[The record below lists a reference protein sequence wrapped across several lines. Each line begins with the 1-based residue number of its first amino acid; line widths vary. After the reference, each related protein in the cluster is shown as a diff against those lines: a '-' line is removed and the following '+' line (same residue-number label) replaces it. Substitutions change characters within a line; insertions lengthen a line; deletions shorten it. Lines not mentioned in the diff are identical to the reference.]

1 MGSERGKPEKL
12 FLPCTTEVMRNWSLL
27 FIAKVISSGLCLW
40 ADSSYS
46 VQSLPTPPG
55 IVCEV
60 TGVDYSEDGTL
71 YICTR
76 RGDVWA
82 QKNRGW
88 KRFAHG
94 LHEPMGLLA
103 GPGFAVVSQRPEVTR
118 LVDTDE
124 DGTADRYET
133 ICDQFAMEANFHQY
147 NYGLVKGKIAGSFY
161 GILSCS
167 GLSKPDGSPA
177 SANGFSP
184 IPYRMWSYQVTPSG
198 EFSPWSSGLRTA
210 NGIGKSPQGELFAA
224 DNQGDWVATSMLHHL
239 EEGDFHGHPAA
250 LRWDQGFPY
259 PEDPESAPMELLEK
273 MRKPPAVHFP
283 HGELANSPGS
293 PVWDTTGGKFGPF
306 AGQMFIGDIVHPR
319 IIRVALE
326 KVNGQYQGAC
336 FSFYHGEGLKA
347 GICRLAFSPVGEL
360 IVGRAGEGNWARGLP
375 GLGLQKI
382 AYSGAIPFEI
392 HRIALQEDGFIFHF
406 TQPLGKEKQVS
417 TESFIIQSYHY
428 PYGPRYGYPKSD
440 VQRIIPDAVRVSG
453 DHRSVRVSISPL
465 EKEKIYQFKAL
476 ELRNKQ
482 GQRLTNN
489 IAYYTLNELITD

>member
-1 MGSERGKPEKL
+1 MKKL
-12 FLPCTTEVMRNWSLL
+12 TLL
-27 FIAKVISSGLCLW
+27 FILTIACSQLGVF

-46 VQSLPTPPG
+46 VQSLPTPAG

-60 TGVDYSEDGTL
+60 TGLDYSEDGTL

-82 QKNRGW
+82 QKNGDW
-88 KRFAHG
+88 QRFAHG

-118 LVDTDE
+118 LVDEDG

-133 ICDQFAMEANFHQY
+133 ICDQIAMEANFHQY
-147 NYGLVKGKIAGSFY
+147 NYGLVKGKIAGNLH

-184 IPYRMWSYQVTPSG
+184 IPYRMWSYQISPSG
-198 EFSPWSSGLRTA
+198 EFRPWSSGLRTA

-250 LRWDQGFPY
+250 LRWDQNFPY
-259 PEDPESAPMELLEK
+259 SQDPKSSPIDLLEK

-293 PVWDTTGGKFGPF
+293 PAWDTTGGKFGPF

-319 IIRVALE
+319 IMRVALE

-336 FSFYHGEGLKA
+336 FSFYHAEGLKA
-347 GICRLAFSPVGEL
+347 GICRLAFSSAGEL
-360 IVGRAGEGNWARGLP
+360 IIGRAGEGNWARGKP
-375 GLGLQKI
+375 DSGLQKI
-382 AYSGAIPFEI
+382 AYSGTTPFEI
-392 HRIALQEDGFIFHF
+392 HRIELQNDGFLFHF
-406 TQPLGKEKQVS
+406 TQPVNQVIKLDPKN
-417 TESFIIQSYHY
+417 FGVQSYHY
-428 PYGPRYGYPKSD
+428 PYGPNYGYPKTDIQKIVPTRVEQSLD
-440 VQRIIPDAVRVSG
+440 GSTIRVMIPN
-453 DHRSVRVSISPL
+453 L
-465 EKEKIYQFKAL
+465 EERKIYQFNLPELKDPDGKS
-476 ELRNKQ
+476 LRNPV
-482 GQRLTNN
+482 
-489 IAYYTLNELITD
+489 AYYTLNELLEN

>member
-1 MGSERGKPEKL
+1 MKKL
-12 FLPCTTEVMRNWSLL
+12 TLL
-27 FIAKVISSGLCLW
+27 FILTIACSQLGVF

-46 VQSLPTPPG
+46 VQSLPTPAG

-60 TGVDYSEDGTL
+60 TGLDYSDDGTL

-82 QKNRGW
+82 QKNGDW

-118 LVDTDE
+118 LVDEDG

-133 ICDQFAMEANFHQY
+133 ICDQIAMEANFHQY
-147 NYGLVKGKIAGSFY
+147 NYGLVKGKIAGNLH

-184 IPYRMWSYQVTPSG
+184 IPYRMWSYQISPSG
-198 EFSPWSSGLRTA
+198 EFRPWSSGLRTA

-250 LRWDQGFPY
+250 LRWDQNFPY
-259 PEDPESAPMELLEK
+259 SQDPKSSPIDLLEK

-293 PVWDTTGGKFGPF
+293 PAWDTTGGKFGPF

-319 IIRVALE
+319 IMRVALE

-336 FSFYHGEGLKA
+336 FSFYHAEGLKA
-347 GICRLAFSPVGEL
+347 GICRLTFSSKGEL
-360 IVGRAGEGNWARGLP
+360 IIGRAGEGNWARGKP
-375 GLGLQKI
+375 DSGLQKI
-382 AYSGAIPFEI
+382 AYSGTTPFEI
-392 HRIALQEDGFIFHF
+392 HRIELQNDGFLFHF
-406 TQPLGKEKQVS
+406 TQPVNQVIKLDPKN
-417 TESFIIQSYHY
+417 FGVQSYHY
-428 PYGPRYGYPKSD
+428 PYGPNYGYPKTDIQKIVPTRVEQSLD
-440 VQRIIPDAVRVSG
+440 GSTIRVMIPN
-453 DHRSVRVSISPL
+453 L
-465 EKEKIYQFKAL
+465 EERKIYQFNLPELKDPDGKS
-476 ELRNKQ
+476 LRNPV
-482 GQRLTNN
+482 
-489 IAYYTLNELITD
+489 AYYTLNELLEN

>member
-1 MGSERGKPEKL
+1 MKKL
-12 FLPCTTEVMRNWSLL
+12 TLL
-27 FIAKVISSGLCLW
+27 FILTIACSQLGVF

-46 VQSLPTPPG
+46 VQSLPTPAG

-60 TGVDYSEDGTL
+60 TGLDYSDDGTL

-82 QKNRGW
+82 QKNGDW
-88 KRFAHG
+88 QRFAHG

-103 GPGFAVVSQRPEVTR
+103 GPDFAVVSQRPEVTR
-118 LVDTDE
+118 LVDEDG

-133 ICDQFAMEANFHQY
+133 ICDQIAMEASFRQY
-147 NYGLVKGKIAGSFY
+147 NYGLGKGKIAGNLH

-184 IPYRMWSYQVTPSG
+184 IPYRMWSYQISPRG
-198 EFSPWSSGLRTA
+198 EFRPWSSGLRTA

-250 LRWDQGFPY
+250 LRWDQNFPFSQ
-259 PEDPESAPMELLEK
+259 DPKSSPIDLLEK

-319 IIRVALE
+319 IMRVALE
-326 KVNGQYQGAC
+326 KVNGQYQGTC
-336 FSFYHGEGLKA
+336 FSFYHAEGLKA
-347 GICRLAFSPVGEL
+347 GICRLAFSSEGEL
-360 IVGRAGEGNWARGLP
+360 IIGRAGEGNWARGKP
-375 GLGLQKI
+375 DSGLQKI
-382 AYSGAIPFEI
+382 AYSGTTPFEI
-392 HRIALQEDGFIFHF
+392 HRIELQNDGFLFHF
-406 TQPLGKEKQVS
+406 TQLVS
-417 TESFIIQSYHY
+417 ESIKLDPKKFGVQSYHY
-428 PYGPRYGYPKSD
+428 PYGPNYGYPKTDNKKNLPIKVETSLD
-440 VQRIIPDAVRVSG
+440 R
-453 DHRSVRVSISPL
+453 RSIRLRMPNL
-465 EKEKIYQFKAL
+465 EKRKIYQFNLVDLKD
-476 ELRNKQ
+476 ESDEKLRNP
-482 GQRLTNN
+482 T
-489 IAYYTLNELITD
+489 AYYTLNELVSY

>member
-1 MGSERGKPEKL
+1 MAL
-12 FLPCTTEVMRNWSLL
+12 FTSVPDGGMYGPKRTE
-27 FIAKVISSGLCLW
+27 
-40 ADSSYS
+40 
-46 VQSLPTPPG
+46 
-55 IVCEV
+55 
-60 TGVDYSEDGTL
+60 TG
-71 YICTR
+71 
-76 RGDVWA
+76 
-82 QKNRGW
+82 

-118 LVDTDE
+118 LVDEDG

-133 ICDQFAMEANFHQY
+133 ICDQIAMEANFHQY
-147 NYGLVKGKIAGSFY
+147 NYGLVKGKIAGNLH

-184 IPYRMWSYQVTPSG
+184 IPYRMWSYQISPSG
-198 EFSPWSSGLRTA
+198 EFRPWSSGLRTA

-250 LRWDQGFPY
+250 LRWDQNFPY
-259 PEDPESAPMELLEK
+259 SQDPKSAPIDLLEK

-319 IIRVALE
+319 IMRVALE

-336 FSFYHGEGLKA
+336 FSFYHAEGLKA
-347 GICRLAFSPVGEL
+347 GICRLAFSSAGEL
-360 IVGRAGEGNWARGLP
+360 IIGRAGEGNWARGKP
-375 GLGLQKI
+375 DSGLQKI
-382 AYSGAIPFEI
+382 AYSGTTPFEI
-392 HRIALQEDGFIFHF
+392 HRIELQKDGFLFHF
-406 TQPLGKEKQVS
+406 TQPINQVHQ
-417 TESFIIQSYHY
+417 T
-428 PYGPRYGYPKSD
+428 
-440 VQRIIPDAVRVSG
+440 
-453 DHRSVRVSISPL
+453 RS
-465 EKEKIYQFKAL
+465 
-476 ELRNKQ
+476 
-482 GQRLTNN
+482 
-489 IAYYTLNELITD
+489 

>member
-1 MGSERGKPEKL
+1 MKKR
-12 FLPCTTEVMRNWSLL
+12 TLL
-27 FIAKVISSGLCLW
+27 FILTIACSQLGVF

-46 VQSLPTPPG
+46 VQSLPTPAG

-60 TGVDYSEDGTL
+60 TGLDYSDDGTL

-82 QKNRGW
+82 QKNGDW
-88 KRFAHG
+88 QRFAHG

-118 LVDTDE
+118 LVDEDG

-133 ICDQFAMEANFHQY
+133 ICDQIAMEANFHQY
-147 NYGLVKGKIAGSFY
+147 NYGLVKGKIAGNLH

-184 IPYRMWSYQVTPSG
+184 IPYRMWSYQISPSG
-198 EFSPWSSGLRTA
+198 EFRPWSSGLRTA

-250 LRWDQGFPY
+250 LRWDQNFPY
-259 PEDPESAPMELLEK
+259 SQDPKSSPIDLLEK

-336 FSFYHGEGLKA
+336 FSFYHAEGLKA
-347 GICRLAFSPVGEL
+347 GICRLAFSSAGEL
-360 IVGRAGEGNWARGLP
+360 IIGRAGEGNWARGKP
-375 GLGLQKI
+375 DSGLQKI
-382 AYSGAIPFEI
+382 AYSGTTPFEI
-392 HRIALQEDGFIFHF
+392 HRIELQNDGFLFHF
-406 TQPLGKEKQVS
+406 TQPVNQVIKLDPKN
-417 TESFIIQSYHY
+417 FGVQSYHY
-428 PYGPRYGYPKSD
+428 PYGPNYGYPKTDIQKIVPTRVEQSLD
-440 VQRIIPDAVRVSG
+440 GSTIRVMIPN
-453 DHRSVRVSISPL
+453 L
-465 EKEKIYQFKAL
+465 EERKIYQFNLPELKDPDGKS
-476 ELRNKQ
+476 LRNPV
-482 GQRLTNN
+482 
-489 IAYYTLNELITD
+489 AYYTLNELLEN

>member
-1 MGSERGKPEKL
+1 
-12 FLPCTTEVMRNWSLL
+12 MRIWSLL
-27 FIAKVISSGLCLW
+27 LIIKIISSGFCLW
-40 ADSSYS
+40 ADPSYS
-46 VQSLPTPPG
+46 VQPYPTPPG
-55 IVCEV
+55 VVCEV
-60 TGVDYSEDGTL
+60 TGLDYSEDGTL

-82 QKNRGW
+82 QKNGDW
-88 KRFAHG
+88 QRFAHG

-103 GPGFAVVSQRPEVTR
+103 GPGFAVISQRPEVTR
-118 LVDTDE
+118 LVDEDG

-133 ICDQFAMEANFHQY
+133 ICDQIAMEANFHQY
-147 NYGLVKGKIAGSFY
+147 NYGLVKGKITGNLH

-184 IPYRMWSYQVTPSG
+184 IPYRMWSYQISPSG
-198 EFSPWSSGLRTA
+198 EFRQWSSGLRTA

-250 LRWDQGFPY
+250 LRWDQNFPY
-259 PEDPESAPMELLEK
+259 SQDPKSAPIDLLEK

-283 HGELANSPGS
+283 HGELANSPSS

-336 FSFYHGEGLKA
+336 FSFYHAEGLKA
-347 GICRLAFSPVGEL
+347 GICRLVFSSAGEL
-360 IVGRAGEGNWARGLP
+360 IIGRVGEGNWARGKP
-375 GLGLQKI
+375 DSGLQKI
-382 AYSGAIPFEI
+382 AYSRTTPFEI
-392 HRIALQEDGFIFHF
+392 HRIELQNDGFLFHF
-406 TQPLGKEKQVS
+406 TQPVNQVIKLDPKN
-417 TESFIIQSYHY
+417 FGVQSYHY
-428 PYGPRYGYPKSD
+428 PYGPNYGYPKTDIQKIVPTRVEQSLD
-440 VQRIIPDAVRVSG
+440 GSTIRVMIPN
-453 DHRSVRVSISPL
+453 L
-465 EKEKIYQFKAL
+465 EERKIYQFNLPELKDPDGKS
-476 ELRNKQ
+476 LRNPV
-482 GQRLTNN
+482 
-489 IAYYTLNELITD
+489 AYYTLNELLEN

>member
-1 MGSERGKPEKL
+1 MKKL
-12 FLPCTTEVMRNWSLL
+12 TLL
-27 FIAKVISSGLCLW
+27 FILTIACSQLGVF

-46 VQSLPTPPG
+46 VQSLPTPAG

-60 TGVDYSEDGTL
+60 TGLDYSDDGTL

-82 QKNRGW
+82 QKNGDW
-88 KRFAHG
+88 QRFAHG

-118 LVDTDE
+118 LVDEDG

-133 ICDQFAMEANFHQY
+133 ICDQIAMEANFHQY
-147 NYGLVKGKIAGSFY
+147 NYGLVKGKIAGNLH

-184 IPYRMWSYQVTPSG
+184 IPYRMWSYQISPSG
-198 EFSPWSSGLRTA
+198 EFRPWSSGLRTA

-250 LRWDQGFPY
+250 LRWDQNFPFSQ
-259 PEDPESAPMELLEK
+259 DPKSAPIDLLEK

-306 AGQMFIGDIVHPR
+306 AGQIFIGDIVHPR
-319 IIRVALE
+319 IMRVALE
-326 KVNGQYQGAC
+326 KVNDQYQGAC
-336 FSFYHGEGLKA
+336 FSFYHAEGLKA
-347 GICRLAFSPVGEL
+347 GICRLAFSSAGEL
-360 IVGRAGEGNWARGLP
+360 IIGRAGEGNWARGKP
-375 GLGLQKI
+375 DSGLQKI
-382 AYSGAIPFEI
+382 AYSGTTPFEI
-392 HRIALQEDGFIFHF
+392 HRIELQNDGFLFHF
-406 TQPLGKEKQVS
+406 TQPVNQVIKLDPKN
-417 TESFIIQSYHY
+417 FGVQSYHY
-428 PYGPRYGYPKSD
+428 PYGPNYGYPKTDIQKIVPTRVEQSLD
-440 VQRIIPDAVRVSG
+440 GSTIRVMIPN
-453 DHRSVRVSISPL
+453 L
-465 EKEKIYQFKAL
+465 EERKIYQFNLPELKDPDGKS
-476 ELRNKQ
+476 LRNPV
-482 GQRLTNN
+482 
-489 IAYYTLNELITD
+489 AYYTLNELLEN

>member
-1 MGSERGKPEKL
+1 MKKL
-12 FLPCTTEVMRNWSLL
+12 TLL
-27 FIAKVISSGLCLW
+27 FILTIACSQLGVF

-46 VQSLPTPPG
+46 VQSLPTPAG

-60 TGVDYSEDGTL
+60 TGLDYSDDGTL

-82 QKNRGW
+82 QKNGDW

-103 GPGFAVVSQRPEVTR
+103 GPGFAVISQRPEVTR
-118 LVDTDE
+118 LVDEDG

-133 ICDQFAMEANFHQY
+133 ICDQIAMEANFHQY
-147 NYGLVKGKIAGSFY
+147 NYGLVKGKIAGNLH

-184 IPYRMWSYQVTPSG
+184 IPYRMWSYQISPSG
-198 EFSPWSSGLRTA
+198 EFRPWSSGLRTA

-250 LRWDQGFPY
+250 LRWDQDFPY
-259 PEDPESAPMELLEK
+259 PKDPESAPIGLLEK

-293 PVWDTTGGKFGPF
+293 PVWDTTDGKFGPF

-319 IIRVALE
+319 IMRVALE

-336 FSFYHGEGLKA
+336 FSFYHAEGLKA
-347 GICRLAFSPVGEL
+347 GICRLAFSSAGEL
-360 IVGRAGEGNWARGLP
+360 IIGRAGEGNWGRGLP
-375 GLGLQKI
+375 GSGLQKI
-382 AYSGAIPFEI
+382 AYSGTPPFEI
-392 HRIALQEDGFIFHF
+392 HRIELQSGGFLFHF
-406 TQPLGKEKQVS
+406 TQPINQSIKLDPEKFGV
-417 TESFIIQSYHY
+417 QSYHY
-428 PYGPRYGYPKSD
+428 PYGPNYGSPKTD
-440 VQRIIPDAVRVSG
+440 IRRIIPANIEHTANGNAIRMIVPNLQKRKV
-453 DHRSVRVSISPL
+453 
-465 EKEKIYQFKAL
+465 YQFNLPQIQDVAGGT
-476 ELRNKQ
+476 LRNS
-482 GQRLTNN
+482 
-489 IAYYTLNELITD
+489 IAFYTLNELVKN

>member
-1 MGSERGKPEKL
+1 MKKL
-12 FLPCTTEVMRNWSLL
+12 TLL
-27 FIAKVISSGLCLW
+27 FILTIACSQLGVF

-46 VQSLPTPPG
+46 VQSLPTPAG

-60 TGVDYSEDGTL
+60 TGLDYSEDGTL

-76 RGDVWA
+76 RGDLWA
-82 QKNRGW
+82 QKNGDW

-103 GPGFAVVSQRPEVTR
+103 GPGFAVISQRPEVTR
-118 LVDTDE
+118 LVDEDG

-133 ICDQFAMEANFHQY
+133 ICDQIAMEANFHQY
-147 NYGLVKGKIAGSFY
+147 NYGLVKGKIAGNLH

-184 IPYRMWSYQVTPSG
+184 IPYRMWSYQISPSG
-198 EFSPWSSGLRTA
+198 EFRPWSSGLRTA

-250 LRWDQGFPY
+250 LRWDQNFPFSQ
-259 PEDPESAPMELLEK
+259 DPKSSPIDLLEK

-319 IIRVALE
+319 IMRVALE
-326 KVNGQYQGAC
+326 KVNGQYQGTC
-336 FSFYHGEGLKA
+336 FSFYHAEGLKA
-347 GICRLAFSPVGEL
+347 GICRLAFSSEGEL
-360 IVGRAGEGNWARGLP
+360 IIGRAGEGNWARGKP
-375 GLGLQKI
+375 DSGLQKI
-382 AYSGAIPFEI
+382 AYSGTTPFEI
-392 HRIALQEDGFIFHF
+392 HRIELQNDGFLFHF
-406 TQPLGKEKQVS
+406 TQPVNQVIKLDPKN
-417 TESFIIQSYHY
+417 FGVQSYHY
-428 PYGPRYGYPKSD
+428 PYGPNYGYPKTDIQKIVPTRVEQSLD
-440 VQRIIPDAVRVSG
+440 GSTIRVMIPN
-453 DHRSVRVSISPL
+453 L
-465 EKEKIYQFKAL
+465 EERKIYQFNLPELKDPDGKS
-476 ELRNKQ
+476 LRNPV
-482 GQRLTNN
+482 
-489 IAYYTLNELITD
+489 AYYTLNELLEN

>member
-1 MGSERGKPEKL
+1 MKKL
-12 FLPCTTEVMRNWSLL
+12 TLL
-27 FIAKVISSGLCLW
+27 FILTIACSQLGVF

-46 VQSLPTPPG
+46 VQSLPTPAG

-60 TGVDYSEDGTL
+60 TGLDYSDDGTL

-82 QKNRGW
+82 QKNGDW
-88 KRFAHG
+88 QRFAHG

-118 LVDTDE
+118 LVDEDG

-133 ICDQFAMEANFHQY
+133 ICDQIAMEANFHQY
-147 NYGLVKGKIAGSFY
+147 NYGLVKGKIAGNLH

-184 IPYRMWSYQVTPSG
+184 IPYRMWSYQISPSG
-198 EFSPWSSGLRTA
+198 EFRPWSSGLRTA

-239 EEGDFHGHPAA
+239 EKGDFHGHPAA
-250 LRWDQGFPY
+250 LRWDQNFPY
-259 PEDPESAPMELLEK
+259 SQDPKSAPIDLLEK

-293 PVWDTTGGKFGPF
+293 PAWDTTGGKFGPF

-319 IIRVALE
+319 IMRVALE
-326 KVNGQYQGAC
+326 KVNGQYQGTC
-336 FSFYHGEGLKA
+336 FSFYHAEGLKA
-347 GICRLAFSPVGEL
+347 GICRLAFSSEGEL
-360 IVGRAGEGNWARGLP
+360 IIGRAGEGNWARGKP
-375 GLGLQKI
+375 DSGLQKI
-382 AYSGAIPFEI
+382 AYSGTTPFEI
-392 HRIALQEDGFIFHF
+392 HRIELQNDGFLFHF
-406 TQPLGKEKQVS
+406 TQPVNQVIKLDPKN
-417 TESFIIQSYHY
+417 FGVQSYHY
-428 PYGPRYGYPKSD
+428 PYGPNYGYPKTDIQKIVPTRVEQSLD
-440 VQRIIPDAVRVSG
+440 GSTIRVMIPN
-453 DHRSVRVSISPL
+453 L
-465 EKEKIYQFKAL
+465 EERKIYQFNLPELKDPDGKS
-476 ELRNKQ
+476 LRNPV
-482 GQRLTNN
+482 
-489 IAYYTLNELITD
+489 AYYTLNELLEN

>member
-1 MGSERGKPEKL
+1 MKKL
-12 FLPCTTEVMRNWSLL
+12 TLL
-27 FIAKVISSGLCLW
+27 FILTIACSQLGVF

-46 VQSLPTPPG
+46 VQSLPTPAG

-60 TGVDYSEDGTL
+60 TGLDYSEDGTL

-76 RGDVWA
+76 RGDLWA
-82 QKNRGW
+82 QKNGDW

-103 GPGFAVVSQRPEVTR
+103 GPGFAVISQRPEVTR
-118 LVDTDE
+118 LVDEDG

-133 ICDQFAMEANFHQY
+133 ICDQIAMEANFHQY
-147 NYGLVKGKIAGSFY
+147 NYGLVKGKIAGNLH

-184 IPYRMWSYQVTPSG
+184 IPYRMWSYQISPSG
-198 EFSPWSSGLRTA
+198 EFRPWSSGLRTA

-250 LRWDQGFPY
+250 LRWDQNFPFSQ
-259 PEDPESAPMELLEK
+259 DPKSSPIDLLEK

-319 IIRVALE
+319 IMRVALE
-326 KVNGQYQGAC
+326 KVNGQYQGTC
-336 FSFYHGEGLKA
+336 FSFYHAEGLKA
-347 GICRLAFSPVGEL
+347 GICRLAFSSEGEL
-360 IVGRAGEGNWARGLP
+360 IIGRAGEGNWARGKP
-375 GLGLQKI
+375 DSGLQKI
-382 AYSGAIPFEI
+382 AYSGTTPFEI
-392 HRIALQEDGFIFHF
+392 HRIELQNDGFLFHF
-406 TQPLGKEKQVS
+406 TQPVNQVIKLDPKN
-417 TESFIIQSYHY
+417 FGVQSYHY
-428 PYGPRYGYPKSD
+428 PYGPNYGYPKTDIQKIVPTRVEQSLD
-440 VQRIIPDAVRVSG
+440 GSTVRVM
-453 DHRSVRVSISPL
+453 IPNL
-465 EKEKIYQFKAL
+465 EERKIYQFNLPELKDPDGKS
-476 ELRNKQ
+476 LRNPV
-482 GQRLTNN
+482 
-489 IAYYTLNELITD
+489 AYYTLNELLEN

>member
-1 MGSERGKPEKL
+1 MKKL
-12 FLPCTTEVMRNWSLL
+12 TLL
-27 FIAKVISSGLCLW
+27 FILTIACSQLGVF

-46 VQSLPTPPG
+46 VQSLPTPAG

-60 TGVDYSEDGTL
+60 TGLDYSDDGTL

-82 QKNRGW
+82 QKNGDW
-88 KRFAHG
+88 QRFAHG

-118 LVDTDE
+118 LVDEDG

-133 ICDQFAMEANFHQY
+133 ICDQIAMEANFHQY
-147 NYGLVKGKIAGSFY
+147 NYGLVKGKIAGNLH

-184 IPYRMWSYQVTPSG
+184 IPYRMWSYQISPSG
-198 EFSPWSSGLRTA
+198 EFRPWSSGLRTA

-250 LRWDQGFPY
+250 LRWDQNFPY
-259 PEDPESAPMELLEK
+259 SQDPKSAPIDLLEK

-319 IIRVALE
+319 IMRVALE
-326 KVNGQYQGAC
+326 KVNGQYQGTC
-336 FSFYHGEGLKA
+336 FSFYHAEGLKA
-347 GICRLAFSPVGEL
+347 GICRLAFSSAGEL
-360 IVGRAGEGNWARGLP
+360 IIGRAGEGNWARGKP
-375 GLGLQKI
+375 DSGLQKI
-382 AYSGAIPFEI
+382 AYSGTTPFEI
-392 HRIALQEDGFIFHF
+392 HRIELQNDGFLFHF
-406 TQPLGKEKQVS
+406 TQPVNQVIKLDPKN
-417 TESFIIQSYHY
+417 FGVQSYHY
-428 PYGPRYGYPKSD
+428 PYGPNYGYPKTDIQKIVPTRVEQSLD
-440 VQRIIPDAVRVSG
+440 GSTIRVMIPN
-453 DHRSVRVSISPL
+453 L
-465 EKEKIYQFKAL
+465 EERKIYQFNLPELKDPDGKS
-476 ELRNKQ
+476 LRNPV
-482 GQRLTNN
+482 
-489 IAYYTLNELITD
+489 AYYTLNELLEN

>member
-1 MGSERGKPEKL
+1 MKKL
-12 FLPCTTEVMRNWSLL
+12 TLL
-27 FIAKVISSGLCLW
+27 FILTIACSQLGVF

-46 VQSLPTPPG
+46 VQSLPTPAG

-60 TGVDYSEDGTL
+60 TGLDYSDDGTL

-82 QKNRGW
+82 QKNGDW
-88 KRFAHG
+88 QRFAHG

-103 GPGFAVVSQRPEVTR
+103 GPGFAAVSQRPEVTR
-118 LVDTDE
+118 LVDEDG

-133 ICDQFAMEANFHQY
+133 ICDQIAMEANFHQY
-147 NYGLVKGKIAGSFY
+147 NYGLVEGKIAGNLH

-184 IPYRMWSYQVTPSG
+184 IPYRMWSYQISPSG
-198 EFSPWSSGLRTA
+198 EFRPWSSGLRTA

-250 LRWDQGFPY
+250 LRWDQNFPY
-259 PEDPESAPMELLEK
+259 SQDPKSSPIDLLEK

-293 PVWDTTGGKFGPF
+293 PAWDTTGGKFGPF

-319 IIRVALE
+319 IMRVALE
-326 KVNGQYQGAC
+326 KVNGQYQGTC
-336 FSFYHGEGLKA
+336 FSFYHAEGLKA
-347 GICRLAFSPVGEL
+347 GICRLTFSSKGEL
-360 IVGRAGEGNWARGLP
+360 IIGRAGEGNWARGKP
-375 GLGLQKI
+375 DSGLQKI
-382 AYSGAIPFEI
+382 AYSGTTPFEI
-392 HRIALQEDGFIFHF
+392 HRIELQNDGFLFHF
-406 TQPLGKEKQVS
+406 TQPVNQVIKLDPKN
-417 TESFIIQSYHY
+417 FGVQSYHY
-428 PYGPRYGYPKSD
+428 PYGPNYGYPKTDIQKIVPTRVEQSLD
-440 VQRIIPDAVRVSG
+440 GSTIRVMIPN
-453 DHRSVRVSISPL
+453 L
-465 EKEKIYQFKAL
+465 EERKIYQFNLPELKDPDGKS
-476 ELRNKQ
+476 LRNPV
-482 GQRLTNN
+482 
-489 IAYYTLNELITD
+489 AYYTLNELLEN

>member
-1 MGSERGKPEKL
+1 MKKR
-12 FLPCTTEVMRNWSLL
+12 TLL
-27 FIAKVISSGLCLW
+27 FILTIACSQLGVF

-46 VQSLPTPPG
+46 VQSLPTPAG

-60 TGVDYSEDGTL
+60 TGLDYSDDGTL

-82 QKNRGW
+82 QKNGDW
-88 KRFAHG
+88 QRFAHG

-118 LVDTDE
+118 LVDEDG
-124 DGTADRYET
+124 DGTADRYAT
-133 ICDQFAMEANFHQY
+133 ICDQIAMEANFHQY
-147 NYGLVKGKIAGSFY
+147 NYGLVKGKIAGNLH

-184 IPYRMWSYQVTPSG
+184 IPYRMWSYQISPSG
-198 EFSPWSSGLRTA
+198 EFRPWSSGLRTA

-250 LRWDQGFPY
+250 LRWDQNFPFSQ
-259 PEDPESAPMELLEK
+259 DPKSSPIDLLEK

-319 IIRVALE
+319 IMRVALE
-326 KVNGQYQGAC
+326 KVNGQYQGTC
-336 FSFYHGEGLKA
+336 FSFYHAEGLKA
-347 GICRLAFSPVGEL
+347 GICRLAFSSEGEL
-360 IVGRAGEGNWARGLP
+360 IIGRAGEGNWARGKP
-375 GLGLQKI
+375 DSGLQKI
-382 AYSGAIPFEI
+382 AYSGTTPFEI
-392 HRIALQEDGFIFHF
+392 HRIELQNDGFLFHF
-406 TQPLGKEKQVS
+406 TQPVNQVIKLDPKN
-417 TESFIIQSYHY
+417 FGVQSYHY
-428 PYGPRYGYPKSD
+428 PYGPNYGYPKTDIQKIVPTRVEQSLD
-440 VQRIIPDAVRVSG
+440 GSTIRVMIPN
-453 DHRSVRVSISPL
+453 L
-465 EKEKIYQFKAL
+465 EERKIYQFNLPELKDPYGKS
-476 ELRNKQ
+476 LRNPV
-482 GQRLTNN
+482 
-489 IAYYTLNELITD
+489 AYYTLNELLEN

>member
-1 MGSERGKPEKL
+1 MKKL
-12 FLPCTTEVMRNWSLL
+12 TLL
-27 FIAKVISSGLCLW
+27 FILTIACSQLGVF

-46 VQSLPTPPG
+46 VQSLPTPAG

-60 TGVDYSEDGTL
+60 TGLDYSDDGTL

-82 QKNRGW
+82 QKNGDW
-88 KRFAHG
+88 QRFAHG

-118 LVDTDE
+118 LVDEDG

-133 ICDQFAMEANFHQY
+133 ICDQIAMEANFHQY
-147 NYGLVKGKIAGSFY
+147 NYGLVKGKIAGNLH

-184 IPYRMWSYQVTPSG
+184 IPYRMWSYQISPSG
-198 EFSPWSSGLRTA
+198 EFRPWSSGLRTA

-250 LRWDQGFPY
+250 LRWDQNFPY
-259 PEDPESAPMELLEK
+259 SQDPKSAPIDLLEK

-293 PVWDTTGGKFGPF
+293 PAWDTTGGKFGPF

-336 FSFYHGEGLKA
+336 FSFYHAEGLKA
-347 GICRLAFSPVGEL
+347 GICRLAFSSAGEL
-360 IVGRAGEGNWARGLP
+360 IIGRAGEGNWARGKP
-375 GLGLQKI
+375 DSGLQKI
-382 AYSGAIPFEI
+382 AYSGTTPFEI
-392 HRIALQEDGFIFHF
+392 HRIELQNDGFLFHF
-406 TQPLGKEKQVS
+406 TQPVNQVIKLDPKN
-417 TESFIIQSYHY
+417 FGVQSYHY
-428 PYGPRYGYPKSD
+428 PYGPNYGYPKTDIQKIVPTRVEQSLD
-440 VQRIIPDAVRVSG
+440 GSTIRVMIPN
-453 DHRSVRVSISPL
+453 L
-465 EKEKIYQFKAL
+465 EERKIYQFNLPELKDPDGKS
-476 ELRNKQ
+476 LRNPV
-482 GQRLTNN
+482 
-489 IAYYTLNELITD
+489 AYYTLNELLEN

>member
-1 MGSERGKPEKL
+1 MKKL
-12 FLPCTTEVMRNWSLL
+12 TLL
-27 FIAKVISSGLCLW
+27 FILTIACSQLGVF

-46 VQSLPTPPG
+46 VQSLPTPAG

-60 TGVDYSEDGTL
+60 TGLDYSEDGTL

-82 QKNRGW
+82 QKNGDW

-103 GPGFAVVSQRPEVTR
+103 GPGFAVISQRPEVTR
-118 LVDTDE
+118 LVDEDG

-133 ICDQFAMEANFHQY
+133 ICDQIAMEANFHQY
-147 NYGLVKGKIAGSFY
+147 NYGLVKGKIAGNLH

-184 IPYRMWSYQVTPSG
+184 IPYRMWSYQISPSG
-198 EFSPWSSGLRTA
+198 EFRPWSSGLRTA

-250 LRWDQGFPY
+250 LRWDQNFPY
-259 PEDPESAPMELLEK
+259 SQDPKSAPIDLLEK

-293 PVWDTTGGKFGPF
+293 PAWDTTGGKFGPF

-319 IIRVALE
+319 IMRVALE

-336 FSFYHGEGLKA
+336 FSFYHAEGLKA
-347 GICRLAFSPVGEL
+347 GICRLAFSSAGEL
-360 IVGRAGEGNWARGLP
+360 IIGRAGEGNWARGKP
-375 GLGLQKI
+375 DSGLQKI
-382 AYSGAIPFEI
+382 AYSGTTPFEI
-392 HRIALQEDGFIFHF
+392 HRIELQNDGFLFHF
-406 TQPLGKEKQVS
+406 TQPVNQVIKLDPKN
-417 TESFIIQSYHY
+417 FGVQSYHY
-428 PYGPRYGYPKSD
+428 PYGPNYGYPKTDIQKIVPTRVEQSLD
-440 VQRIIPDAVRVSG
+440 GSTIRVMIPN
-453 DHRSVRVSISPL
+453 L
-465 EKEKIYQFKAL
+465 EERKIYQFNLPELKDPDGKS
-476 ELRNKQ
+476 LRNPV
-482 GQRLTNN
+482 
-489 IAYYTLNELITD
+489 AYYTLNELLEN